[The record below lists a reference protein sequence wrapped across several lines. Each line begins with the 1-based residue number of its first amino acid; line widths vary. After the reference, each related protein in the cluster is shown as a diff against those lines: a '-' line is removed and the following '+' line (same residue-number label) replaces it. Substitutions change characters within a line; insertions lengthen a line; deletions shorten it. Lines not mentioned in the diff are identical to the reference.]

1 MSFMLT
7 NNIHY
12 DPKTEKWKTKFNPE
26 NYKAKNFSEEVIDA
40 KTGEVVIKL
49 GDKIN
54 FLSAKKLANDGLKDI
69 LVSRESLFGKFLHR
83 DVRSK

>member
-1 MSFMLT
+1 MKKKHLYIIVKKKILSSTLLLALGYTKSEIANEFYDKEQFT
-7 NNIHY
+7 F

-26 NYKAKNFSEEVIDA
+26 NYKAKNFAEEVIDA

-54 FLSAKKLANDGLKDI
+54 
-69 LVSRESLFGKFLHR
+69 
-83 DVRSK
+83 